1 MVFTFFIGLVFLSEL
16 VLTLFLIAYLFKL
29 DKQIQTINCFL
40 LESKSG
46 IKEICQLV
54 SKISDQI
61 FDLTTDWIRKY
72 ELRRDRFILNQTK
85 NILVSILLAS
95 LNIKFIKKIRKNKL
109 LRRVWKGFNILQNMV

>member
-29 DKQIQTINCFL
+29 DKQIQTINSFL
-40 LESKSG
+40 QESMSG

-54 SKISDQI
+54 LKISDQI
-61 FDLTTDWIRKY
+61 FGLTTDWIRKY
-72 ELRRDRFILNQTK
+72 ELRRDRFLLNQTK

>member
-109 LRRVWKGFNILQNMV
+109 LRSVWKGFNILQNMV

>member
-29 DKQIQTINCFL
+29 DKQIQTINSFL

-72 ELRRDRFILNQTK
+72 ELRRDKFILNQTK

>member
-29 DKQIQTINCFL
+29 DKQIQAINCFL